1 MAKTTVSTDKLKEL
15 LKSTKIADRN
25 KAVKIIQENKITEL
39 GDDLFN
45 LLNKEYEKGK
55 SWQLIVACMNTL
67 GDINY
72 VKSKDFLYDIC
83 KKNLEHDMITAS
95 ASAAYCRIV
104 KNNKN
109 DVKPVLHLLSFGN
122 FAVVNGA
129 LESLAIDKVIPKDKE
144 KIEIISVVNSFTPKR
159 EIGYS
164 DVRVGLAVACA
175 GWLGLPEVDEFLS
188 KSLEESDYQ
197 PLTKAAE
204 MAIKGKYYNI

>member
-72 VKSKDFLYDIC
+72 VKSKDFLYEIC

-95 ASAAYCRIV
+95 ASATYCRIA
-104 KNNKN
+104 KNNNN
-109 DVKPVLHLLSFGN
+109 DVKPVLNLISFGN

-129 LESLAIDKVIPKDKE
+129 LKSLAIDKVIPNDKE
-144 KIEIISVVNSFTPKR
+144 KLEIIKKIDLFTPKR
-159 EIGYS
+159 EVGYS
-164 DVRVGLAVACA
+164 DVRVGLVVACA
-175 GWLGLPEVDEFLS
+175 GWLGLPEVDDFLS
-188 KSLEESDYQ
+188 KVLEESDYQ

>member
-1 MAKTTVSTDKLKEL
+1 MAKIAVSTDKLKEL

-25 KAVKIIQENKITEL
+25 KGVKIIQKDKIKEL
-39 GDDLFN
+39 GDDLFI

-72 VKSKDFLYDIC
+72 VKSKDFLYEIC
-83 KKNLEHDMITAS
+83 EKNLAHDMVTAS

-109 DVKPVLHLLSFGN
+109 DVKPVLDLLSFGN

-129 LESLAIDKVIPKDKE
+129 LKSLAIDKVIPNDEE
-144 KIEIISVVNSFTPKR
+144 KIEIIKKIDCFTPKR
-159 EIGYS
+159 EVGYS
-164 DVRVGLAVACA
+164 DVRVGLVVACA
-175 GWLGLPEVDEFLS
+175 GWLSLPEVNAFLS
-188 KSLEESDYQ
+188 KTLEESDYQ